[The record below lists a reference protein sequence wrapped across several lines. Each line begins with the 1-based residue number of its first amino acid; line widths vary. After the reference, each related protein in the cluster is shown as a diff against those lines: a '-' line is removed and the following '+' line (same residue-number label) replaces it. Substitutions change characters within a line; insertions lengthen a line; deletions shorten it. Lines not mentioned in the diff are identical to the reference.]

1 MQEEDIQLLGEDVL
15 RRRKRRLLSPTK
27 LVTVTCFIVLLLLV
41 IVLVVVPCVF
51 VLLWAPR
58 EASLPILPSPNC
70 SSGCKYVPTKV
81 SLASTFL
88 LNSLLD

>member
-15 RRRKRRLLSPTK
+15 RRRKRRMLSRTK
-27 LVTVTCFIVLLLLV
+27 LVTVTCFTVLLLIV
-41 IVLVVVPCVF
+41 IILVVVPCVF

-70 SSGCKYVPTKV
+70 SSGCKYVPANF
-81 SLASTFL
+81 SIAFTFL
-88 LNSLLD
+88 LSL